1 MFGVLAEFERSLIRE
16 RTLAGLAAAR
26 REGRIGGRRPKMAAS
41 DIEAAE
47 TMLAD
52 PRLRVATIT
61 RRFGVSVPTFYR
73 YVPAARLKIG
83 VRFGR
88 RQRTSHPE
96 TSEDWPTRRKND
108 HPPVGPRL
116 ERTPPRS
123 SIEI

>member
-1 MFGVLAEFERSLIRE
+1 MFGVLTEFERSLIRE

-26 REGRIGGRRPKMAAS
+26 REGRIGGRRSKMAAS

-61 RRFGVSVPTFYR
+61 RRFAVSVPTD
-73 YVPAARLKIG
+73 VPAARIG
-83 VRFGR
+83 VRFAR

-96 TSEDWPTRRKND
+96 TSEDWPTRRKNKND
-108 HPPVGPRL
+108 HGLDWTEDSAP
-116 ERTPPRS
+116 
-123 SIEI
+123 IFD